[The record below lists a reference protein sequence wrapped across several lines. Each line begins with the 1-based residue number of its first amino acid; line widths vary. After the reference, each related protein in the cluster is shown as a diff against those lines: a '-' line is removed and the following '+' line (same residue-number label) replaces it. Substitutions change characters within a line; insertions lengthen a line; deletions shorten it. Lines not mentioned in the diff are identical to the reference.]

1 MCAPLVSSVRRP
13 QQRERGREGERA
25 AKQERKE
32 ERAQSVDGTGMA
44 WGVALVGPLGRLAGS
59 LHLRTLR
66 PSPVA
71 VVVAFVPAI

>member
-1 MCAPLVSSVRRP
+1 MPHVRALSFFGTPPAAERE
-13 QQRERGREGERA
+13 RERGRAGSETG
-25 AKQERKE
+25 E